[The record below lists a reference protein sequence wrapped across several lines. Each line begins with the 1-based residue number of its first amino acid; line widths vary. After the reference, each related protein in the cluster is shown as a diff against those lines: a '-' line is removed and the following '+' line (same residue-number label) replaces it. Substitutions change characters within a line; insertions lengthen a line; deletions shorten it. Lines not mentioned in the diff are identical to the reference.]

1 MVAVRCRNTPFHELE
16 EFVWTWEIE
25 EEFRD
30 YIPAY
35 IDMLHEVDKMGDCLE
50 CSYSGDLFEK
60 LKPEFV
66 SRYAIYSASHDYVW
80 TMSSML
86 SVIEMGHHGVFTS

>member
-50 CSYSGDLFEK
+50 RK
-60 LKPEFV
+60 
-66 SRYAIYSASHDYVW
+66 ISAKYWQRQNDEMCKFIVN
-80 TMSSML
+80 SSILNLIFSILVMTR
-86 SVIEMGHHGVFTS
+86 V

>member
-50 CSYSGDLFEK
+50 LFWGS
-60 LKPEFV
+60 L
-66 SRYAIYSASHDYVW
+66 
-80 TMSSML
+80 
-86 SVIEMGHHGVFTS
+86 